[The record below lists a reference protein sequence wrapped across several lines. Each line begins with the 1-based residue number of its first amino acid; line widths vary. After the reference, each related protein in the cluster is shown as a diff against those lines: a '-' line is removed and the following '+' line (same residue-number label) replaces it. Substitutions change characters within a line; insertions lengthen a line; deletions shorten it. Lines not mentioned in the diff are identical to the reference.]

1 MVKVIALR
9 EFTYGNFNK
18 ITNLVRNDKEKKE
31 HGRLYERDTFEC
43 TEDMAKYLTGGCGY
57 TLVEVIEVIPEEDAK
72 VEENASN
79 NKQDAEMQVKE
90 VKKATKKTNKK

>member
-1 MVKVIALR
+1 MVKVIALE

-57 TLVEVIEVIPEEDAK
+57 TLVKVIEVIPEE
-72 VEENASN
+72 VIEEP
-79 NKQDAEMQVKE
+79 KAEEEKP
-90 VKKATKKTNKK
+90 KKTKRTKKK